1 MDIFDREWCNLF
13 VWTVNGSSVFH
24 IKRDR
29 EYWCVCFQ
37 ALAEFW
43 WSHVVPAK
51 HALAGSEPDLATI
64 FRYGLNVLSLQWL
77 TVILDCRRLLFCL
90 VLLAGNAPWQCQYCQ
105 ANMQLFSHK
114 SRHDCPSMVAKDY
127 VCIAVALPRILA
139 YIRSVTFRL
148 SVILCCQPCM
158 HHAVLFCRPDK
169 EHATIAQIIALSKQ
183 MARDAPSTSFPPAKQ
198 RVQLAQRRRAPIS
211 M

>member
-51 HALAGSEPDLATI
+51 HALAGSEPDLAAI
-64 FRYGLNVLSLQWL
+64 FRYGLNVSSLQWL
-77 TVILDCRRLLFCL
+77 TVFLNADYYVACFCWLAMRL
-90 VLLAGNAPWQCQYCQ
+90 GNA
-105 ANMQLFSHK
+105 S
-114 SRHDCPSMVAKDY
+114 
-127 VCIAVALPRILA
+127 
-139 YIRSVTFRL
+139 
-148 SVILCCQPCM
+148 
-158 HHAVLFCRPDK
+158 
-169 EHATIAQIIALSKQ
+169 
-183 MARDAPSTSFPPAKQ
+183 PAKQ
-198 RVQLAQRRRAPIS
+198 TCSLSATCQHMIVLFLED
-211 M
+211 

>member
-51 HALAGSEPDLATI
+51 HALLISSGSASIQSKTPYCVFGLPQTI
-64 FRYGLNVLSLQWL
+64 MF
-77 TVILDCRRLLFCL
+77 L
-90 VLLAGNAPWQCQYCQ
+90 VLVGWQCTL
-105 ANMQLFSHK
+105 AVL
-114 SRHDCPSMVAKDY
+114 PSEHA
-127 VCIAVALPRILA
+127 A
-139 YIRSVTFRL
+139 
-148 SVILCCQPCM
+148 CQPHVKTLM
-158 HHAVLFCRPDK
+158 SSL
-169 EHATIAQIIALSKQ
+169 
-183 MARDAPSTSFPPAKQ
+183 
-198 RVQLAQRRRAPIS
+198 
-211 M
+211 